1 LIFDQPE
8 SGPHNVRFLAA
19 LRIALEPIRAAQTV
33 LIRRALE
40 KLGEGCGLVA
50 WKVDGNRNTLRI
62 SHSGPPTR
70 VAVVRAALVLA
81 TPKAESD
88 ILDLNKSQ
96 AIGRYGKPGT
106 RTADDVDRKAEE
118 VHLKLARD
126 EYKELEGLRMKIESE
141 LELERRKLADQA
153 ADREDMAR
161 KHARGENRMA
171 S

>member
-1 LIFDQPE
+1 M
-8 SGPHNVRFLAA
+8 
-19 LRIALEPIRAAQTV
+19 
-33 LIRRALE
+33 
-40 KLGEGCGLVA
+40 
-50 WKVDGNRNTLRI
+50 
-62 SHSGPPTR
+62 
-70 VAVVRAALVLA
+70 VRAALVLA